1 MGQNAKQERYCI
13 PTPLQVQPHFS
24 FVNVFR
30 ESTQYCRIYD
40 LPFLCVSTCL
50 RENPDD
56 PSSSVNL
63 KTGEVNVFH
72 ENDIRLV
79 LPGVARRYTY
89 TTANEHLCIHFR
101 LELFPGAGVFPEDG
115 SCIVV
120 NSPELRWEFEEIFRV
135 SDPILRLAGCQE
147 FALKICRMHWPR
159 SYAPDLGARR
169 FFEPVMRYIR
179 EQVSAETQIEDLAG
193 ILGCSGDL
201 FSRRFHAV
209 FGESPKKYLQK
220 ELFSRAALL
229 LVDPGMNVKEVA
241 GALGFSSEF
250 YFSKFFKRL
259 SGMSPSE
266 YRQRSHR
273 VLSPG
278 NDMLS

>member
-1 MGQNAKQERYCI
+1 
-13 PTPLQVQPHFS
+13 
-24 FVNVFR
+24 
-30 ESTQYCRIYD
+30 
-40 LPFLCVSTCL
+40 
-50 RENPDD
+50 
-56 PSSSVNL
+56 
-63 KTGEVNVFH
+63 
-72 ENDIRLV
+72 
-79 LPGVARRYTY
+79 
-89 TTANEHLCIHFR
+89 
-101 LELFPGAGVFPEDG
+101 
-115 SCIVV
+115 
-120 NSPELRWEFEEIFRV
+120 
-135 SDPILRLAGCQE
+135 
-147 FALKICRMHWPR
+147 MHWPR

-193 ILGCSGDL
+193 MLGCSGDL

-220 ELFSRAALL
+220 ELFFRAALL

-266 YRQRSHR
+266 YRRRSHR
-273 VLSPG
+273 VLSPE

>member
-1 MGQNAKQERYCI
+1 MKQDAKQERFYI
-13 PTPLQVQPHFS
+13 PTPLQVQPRFS

-30 ESTQYCRIYD
+30 ESTQYCRIYN
-40 LPFLCVSTCL
+40 LPFLSVSVCL
-50 RENPDD
+50 RENPDA

-63 KTGEVNVFH
+63 KTGEVNISH
-72 ENDIRLV
+72 ENDICLE
-79 LPGVARRYTY
+79 LPGVARRYTL

-115 SCIVV
+115 SCMVI
-120 NSPELRWEFEEIFRV
+120 NSPALRRECEESFQA
-135 SDPILRLAGCQE
+135 SDPVLRLAGCQE

-159 SYAPDLGARR
+159 SYAADLGARR
-169 FFEPVMRYIR
+169 FFEPVLRYIR
-179 EQVSAETQIEDLAG
+179 EQVSAETQIEELAG

-201 FSRRFHAV
+201 FSRRFHAI

-229 LVDPGMNVKEVA
+229 LVDPEMNVKEVA
-241 GALGFSSEF
+241 AKLGFSSEF